1 MKKFLYLLFFVIAS
15 QVAVAQWA
23 QCSIGQYERKFYT
36 LHTDG
41 TSLFASTYD
50 AGLFRSDDGGE
61 HWPGHNWL
69 PVSYLTASGSTIL
82 AMDSKNGIHR
92 LLRSTDKGEHWT
104 NIWPDSLATKTIGPI
119 AINGSFYYV
128 STPNGIFRSADNGST
143 WTKIVVGYDSFFY
156 VYALADSVIFA
167 GNNYYGLSGH
177 GIFKSTDNG
186 ITWQRVKDGLVDIN
200 SIIVSG
206 TTVFAAHTT
215 GILRSTD
222 NGKSW
227 QTTTTGMTDTN
238 ITTIVASGTY
248 LFAASFKGAL
258 YRSSDNGDHWTAV
271 NSTNSTFNLKV
282 RSLTAIGT
290 SVFVGPE
297 NGHLYRS
304 TDAGDHW
311 NDISSGMAYQIVTS
325 LAANS
330 AGVYASSETRVLRS
344 TDDGTTWKPANTG
357 LFHQRIEKFF
367 SGDKYVY
374 AVGSSHPSSTYGEG
388 YIRDVFRSP
397 DNGTTWESAG
407 SRKFSSFILAAN
419 KVLFSYTYD
428 TLFRSIDYGATW
440 IPSKFRLGYVSAS
453 LQAIGSTLFLTSPTD
468 TAYRSTDNGASWS
481 VIRIDT
487 SIRKITSIAPIDSII
502 FARTNQGDLFR
513 SNDNGL
519 NWMEVSIGLLQKNFT
534 TLLVSGSTLFA
545 RTSSNTIYR
554 SSDLGGHWSLVQS
567 DTTTLICQDIFVS
580 SKCIFLQT
588 VDKKI
593 YRSSDN
599 GLLWKEV
606 TTIQPMQTFLSIVEL
621 GSALYA
627 QYKEGI
633 LRSTDNGD
641 NWTEVFQG
649 VTNGQI
655 ASLAVSDSIL
665 LAGTASDGLYRSSDK
680 GNTWQQVTSGSLIDW
695 NPYFSSYQM
704 FYTIA
709 AIDSNLYVGTQMYGS
724 LYKSSDN
731 GDTWKVAHR
740 GLYSPGYVTCMAG
753 RDTLIYAGMQL
764 SGLRGP
770 AQYALYRS
778 ADTGRSWYPISKGL
792 YALPSIE
799 IYGTIGAL
807 AVKENSLFAGLKVG
821 SRIHWTDNDGAA
833 WSNKDNGLQ
842 IPGQNSGAGI
852 NSLVVNGNT
861 LFAGTNNGIY
871 RSTNNGENW
880 ERIDTDLRGDTIV
893 LCLTVSGSAVF
904 AGTSRGGIFRS
915 TDNGDSWI
923 PKNTTLIVTPV
934 NALAVRGTTIYAA
947 TQGEGIFRAQVT
959 DFAPTDV
966 EEQPASP
973 SSSLRVSPMPI
984 SGDYLTI
991 SNIPASA
998 SELRIYTL
1006 LGEIVH
1012 SESLNGAE
1020 RRQITV
1026 SGLPAGVY
1034 YLRVGMETRMIIK
1047 Q

>member
-15 QVAVAQWA
+15 QVVVAQWA

-186 ITWQRVKDGLVDIN
+186 STWQRVKDGLVDIN

-248 LFAASFKGAL
+248 LFAASYTGIL

-311 NDISSGMAYQIVTS
+311 KDISSGMAYQIVTS

-330 AGVYASSETRVLRS
+330 AGVYASSETGVLRS
-344 TDDGTTWKPANTG
+344 TDDGTTWQPANTG

-367 SGDKYVY
+367 SGERYVY
-374 AVGSSHPSSTYGEG
+374 AVGSSHPSSVNNTGNS
-388 YIRDVFRSP
+388 IDAFRSP
-397 DNGTTWESAG
+397 DNGTTWEATG
-407 SRKFSSFILAAN
+407 SVKFSNIILETN
-419 KVLFSYTYD
+419 KVLFSYVYD

-440 IPSKFRLGYVSAS
+440 IPSKFRVSYDLA
-453 LQAIGSTLFLTSPTD
+453 LQAIGSTLYLTSSND

-513 SNDNGL
+513 SNDNGV
-519 NWMEVSIGLLQKNFT
+519 NWTEVSIGLLQKNFT

-680 GNTWQQVTSGSLIDW
+680 GNTWQQVTPVLRMDW
-695 NPYFSSYQM
+695 SPYLYSYQM

-709 AIDSNLYVGTQMYGS
+709 AIDSNLYVGTQTYGS

-764 SGLRGP
+764 TGLGGP
-770 AQYALYRS
+770 ALCALFRS
-778 ADTGRSWYPISKGL
+778 VDTGKSWYPISKGL
-792 YALPSIE
+792 SRLQDISIGG
-799 IYGTIGAL
+799 IMGAL
-807 AVKENSLFAGLKVG
+807 AVQENSLFVG
-821 SRIHWTDNDGAA
+821 IKNGSGIQMTDNDGAT
-833 WSNKDNGLQ
+833 WDYQENGLRTT
-842 IPGQNSGAGI
+842 GQSKAPGI
-852 NSLVVNGNT
+852 NCFAVNGNT
-861 LFAGTNNGIY
+861 LFTGTNNGIY

-880 ERIDTDLRGDTIV
+880 ERINTGLRGDTIV
-893 LCLTVSGSAVF
+893 LCLTVSGSTVF
-904 AGTSRGGIFRS
+904 AGTSKGGIFRS

-934 NALAVRGTTIYAA
+934 NALAVRGTTIFAA

-966 EEQPASP
+966 EEQPASL
-973 SSSLRVSPMPI
+973 SSSLRISPMPI

-998 SELRIYTL
+998 SELHIYSL

-1012 SESLNGAE
+1012 SESLNGSE
-1020 RRQITV
+1020 RRQMNV

-1034 YLRVGMETRMIIK
+1034 YLQVGMETRMVIK